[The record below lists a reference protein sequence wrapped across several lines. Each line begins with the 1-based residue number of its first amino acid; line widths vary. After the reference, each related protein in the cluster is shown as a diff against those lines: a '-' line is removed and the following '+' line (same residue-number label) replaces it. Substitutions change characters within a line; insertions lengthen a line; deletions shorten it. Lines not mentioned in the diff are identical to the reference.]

1 MSRRHLSWKVKRDVD
16 ALCILWFMLFMF
28 LVIVQQNYSFIIQ
41 TDYQLWFQNK
51 SKTWVNKWSC
61 LAHLIIRAT
70 EQNIICTEKA
80 GHENTESMHLWQ
92 IFSST
97 QSQIPASFPIPLWKQ
112 WDKWIFFFSLVDEY
126 LLVTFHAKIIEKC
139 FQKLFCGSSVTCCA
153 LSEWE
158 GCGEAVVLVHLRLDV
173 TGNSF

>member
-1 MSRRHLSWKVKRDVD
+1 MKLKPCVKKVWTAFEQKKFLGLRPDDIIVINTVMSRRHLSWKVKMNVD

-61 LAHLIIRAT
+61 LVHLIIRAT

-80 GHENTESMHLWQ
+80 GHENTESLTLTQ

-97 QSQIPASFPIPLWKQ
+97 QSQIPASFPILLWKQ
-112 WDKWIFFFSLVDEY
+112 W
-126 LLVTFHAKIIEKC
+126 A
-139 FQKLFCGSSVTCCA
+139 
-153 LSEWE
+153 
-158 GCGEAVVLVHLRLDV
+158 
-173 TGNSF
+173 